1 MPEFDIIRRYFK
13 EKTSTNAM
21 VRIGIGDDAAVLK
34 TQANT
39 DLVVAIDTLVAGVHF
54 PLNTS
59 AFDIG
64 YKSLAVNL
72 SDLAA
77 MGAVPRWMTLAL
89 TLPQANE
96 AWLSEFSRG
105 LFSLANEFNVAL
117 VGGDTTQGPLT
128 ISIQVGGAVEQDRA
142 LLRSGACTGDAILVT
157 GTLGD
162 AARGLQLNQNM
173 ETDIPPGYLERLNRP
188 IPRVAAGQRL
198 LGLASSCIDISDG
211 LYADL
216 LHITEASGVGATIEV
231 EQLPLS
237 GLLQADAITLTQ
249 KYRLA
254 LGGGDDYELCF
265 TVSEV
270 NLALTQSALTDIGMS
285 CSVIGEITENHGI
298 TLHSTEAGE
307 IMVDTLGYQHFS

>member
-1 MPEFDIIRRYFK
+1 
-13 EKTSTNAM
+13 M

-142 LLRSGACTGDAILVT
+142 LLRSHHS
-157 GTLGD
+157 
-162 AARGLQLNQNM
+162 
-173 ETDIPPGYLERLNRP
+173 
-188 IPRVAAGQRL
+188 PRSFSQ
-198 LGLASSCIDISDG
+198 
-211 LYADL
+211 
-216 LHITEASGVGATIEV
+216 
-231 EQLPLS
+231 
-237 GLLQADAITLTQ
+237 
-249 KYRLA
+249 
-254 LGGGDDYELCF
+254 
-265 TVSEV
+265 
-270 NLALTQSALTDIGMS
+270 IG
-285 CSVIGEITENHGI
+285 
-298 TLHSTEAGE
+298 
-307 IMVDTLGYQHFS
+307 